1 MTTFKNDA
9 LLTIENMLEECRN
22 VGVLHRY
29 ENNKIREIR
38 KILVFLRNI
47 LMAENLK
54 SVKECVP
61 EDDID
66 FLINNINSDIEIMN
80 IKFEDKISD
89 ENKIIFNKLTNN
101 IVPYFYIGTDI
112 YIHRNSIFTYFN
124 IFADNLS
131 LNEFILQRL
140 SLEDKFKSF
149 IRKEALI
156 GTKTIIEYIEDI
168 NQKAYEIK
176 NCFLN
181 INISKKQF
189 LEYLYKSKISN
200 KTIKKIIDVSNVFFS
215 SNNKITI
222 SNLYEL
228 VKTLDIAERSIIMYT
243 ISNIAFNKKIYKK
256 EDL

>member
-9 LLTIENMLEECRN
+9 LLTIENMLEECKN
-22 VGVLHRY
+22 FGVLHIY
-29 ENNKIREIR
+29 ESNKIRETR
-38 KILVFLRNI
+38 KILLFLRNI
-47 LMAENLK
+47 LTAENLK

-112 YIHRNSIFTYFN
+112 YIYWNSILTYYD
-124 IFADNLS
+124 IFVDDNSSYEYL
-131 LNEFILQRL
+131 FQRL

-243 ISNIAFNKKIYKK
+243 ISNIAFNKKNI
-256 EDL
+256 